1 MGGAVSSEVSD
12 PNPQGHH
19 GLGKHLETQNRV
31 IFDEFW
37 SRATGSSSRYL
48 SKSQFVAPSGFPEKS
63 ISESI
68 FNYLSLGN
76 EKIQKDFLE
85 NRTRDL
91 MQNDK
96 STSFTAAPWTKILDV
111 VQISP
116 AVALSIACWSRNA
129 ILSTEAKTIAE
140 LVNQVPG
147 IEAAFNHAVVESIIP
162 GFTAKPSLNFPADSI
177 ADISDQTLLG
187 LLAPGAAATPNL
199 MFSSSVNGSSFRVL
213 GPAIKYYPGKLL
225 FLLKGSDFIFGFMS
239 SRSEWT
245 ETRGFDENA
254 HDSILFQLSPQL
266 RVRHVNARGS
276 RNCVYF
282 NLTNPNRS
290 VGIGL
295 GGREDAFRLWLD
307 GSNMG
312 SVTCL
317 QSDATFE
324 PGHILSCAPTDSY
337 EFRYTVQAIEVWGL
351 SGPDALNQ
359 QQERKGAEAQ
369 VRQDRKKVDKSKL
382 VQNDFDREM
391 FFQKTFAC
399 NASAEKDRLGT
410 G

>member
-19 GLGKHLETQNRV
+19 GLGKHLETQNRE

-37 SRATGSSSRYL
+37 SRAAGSRSVYL
-48 SKSQFVAPSGFPEKS
+48 SISQFVAASGFPEES
-63 ISESI
+63 ISASI

-76 EKIQKDFLE
+76 DKIEKEFLE
-85 NRTRDL
+85 NRVRDL
-91 MQNDK
+91 MQHDK
-96 STSFTAAPWTKILDV
+96 STSFTTAPWTTILDV
-111 VQISP
+111 AHISP
-116 AVALSIACWSRNA
+116 AMALSIACWSRNA
-129 ILSTEAKTIAE
+129 IVATEAKTIAE
-140 LVNQVPG
+140 LVKQVPG
-147 IEAAFNHAVVESIIP
+147 IEAAFNHAVVESVIS

-177 ADISDQTLLG
+177 ANLSDQTLLA
-187 LLAPGAAATPNL
+187 LIAPGAATPNL

-225 FLLKGSDFIFGFMS
+225 FLLKGSDSIFGFMS
-239 SRSEWT
+239 NRSEWA

-254 HDSILFQLSPQL
+254 RDSILFQLSPEL
-266 RVRHVNARGS
+266 RVRHVTARGAS
-276 RNCVYF
+276 NCVYF
-282 NLTNPNRS
+282 NLTNPNHPL
-290 VGIGL
+290 GIGL
-295 GGREDAFRLWLD
+295 GGREDSFRLWLD

-312 SVTCL
+312 SVTCM

-337 EFRYTVQAIEVWGL
+337 EFRCTVHAIEIWGL
-351 SGPDALNQ
+351 SGPDALYQ
-359 QQERKGAEAQ
+359 QQERKGAEAE

-382 VQNDFDREM
+382 LHNDFDKEM
-391 FFQKTFAC
+391 FFQKTFAG
-399 NASAEKDRLGT
+399 NASAAQNRLGT